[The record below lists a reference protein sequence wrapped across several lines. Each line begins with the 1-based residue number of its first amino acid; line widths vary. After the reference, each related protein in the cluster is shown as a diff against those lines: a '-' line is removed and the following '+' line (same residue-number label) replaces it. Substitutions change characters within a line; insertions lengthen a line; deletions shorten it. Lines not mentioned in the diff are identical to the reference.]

1 MNTLSITPWE
11 RTFPFRGFDKLSD
24 QIDRM
29 FQARFPRFDNIE
41 ENLTVADWV
50 PPVDI
55 HETDKEFL
63 VKAEIPEVKK
73 DDVKITI
80 EEGVL
85 TIKGERK
92 AEREEKGK
100 TFHRTERMYGT
111 FLRSFALPNEV
122 EEAKAVAEFKD
133 GMLTLH
139 LPKSERAKP
148 KTIEVKLV
156 S

>member
-1 MNTLSITPWE
+1 MNTMTITPWE
-11 RTFPFRGFDKLSD
+11 RTFRGLDKISE
-24 QIDRM
+24 QFDRM
-29 FQARFPRFDNIE
+29 LTNRYPRFDAPE

-55 HETDKEFL
+55 QETDKEYI

-73 DDVKITI
+73 DDVRITI
-80 EEGVL
+80 EDGVL
-85 TIKGERK
+85 TLQGERK
-92 AEREEKGK
+92 AEKEEKGK
-100 TFHRTERMYGT
+100 KFHRTERVYGT
-111 FLRSFALPNEV
+111 FLRAFSLPTEV
-122 EEAKAVAEFKD
+122 EESKVLAEFKE

>member
-1 MNTLSITPWE
+1 MNTLSIAPWE
-11 RTFPFRGFDKLSD
+11 RSLRGLDKLSE
-24 QIDRM
+24 QFDRM
-29 FQARFPRFDNIE
+29 LSSRFPRFDMME

-50 PPVDI
+50 PAVDI
-55 HETDKEFL
+55 QESEKEYL

-73 DDVKITI
+73 EDVKVSI

-85 TIKGERK
+85 TIQGERK
-92 AEREEKGK
+92 AEKEEKGK
-100 TFHRTERMYGT
+100 KFHRTERVYGK
-111 FLRSFALPNEV
+111 FLRSFSLPSEV
-122 EEAKAVAEFKD
+122 EEAKVLAEFKE

>member
-11 RTFPFRGFDKLSD
+11 RSFRGFDKLSE
-24 QIDRM
+24 QFDRM
-29 FQARFPRFDNIE
+29 LSTRFPRFETTE

-63 VKAEIPEVKK
+63 VKADIPEVKK
-73 DDVKITI
+73 EDVKITI
-80 EEGVL
+80 EDGVL
-85 TIKGERK
+85 TLQGERK
-92 AEREEKGK
+92 IEKEEKGK
-100 TFHRTERMYGT
+100 RFHRTERLYGS
-111 FLRSFALPNEV
+111 FYRSFALPNEV
-122 EEAKAVAEFKD
+122 DEAKAVAEFKD

>member
-1 MNTLSITPWE
+1 MNTVAISPWE
-11 RTFPFRGFDKLSD
+11 RSLRGFNKISD
-24 QIDRM
+24 EFDRM
-29 FQARFPRFDNIE
+29 LTRFPRFEPTE
-41 ENLTVADWV
+41 ENLMVADFI
-50 PPVDI
+50 PAVDI
-55 HETDKEFL
+55 FETDKEFV

-73 DDVKITI
+73 EDVKLTI

-85 TIKGERK
+85 TIQGERK
-92 AEREEKGK
+92 AEKEEKGK
-100 TFHRTERMYGT
+100 RFHRTERLYGT
-111 FLRSFALPNEV
+111 FLRSFSLPTEV
-122 EEAKAVAEFKD
+122 EEAKALAEYKD

>member
-11 RTFPFRGFDKLSD
+11 RAFRDFDKMSLPFDRLLST
-24 QIDRM
+24 RY
-29 FQARFPRFDNIE
+29 PRFETME
-41 ENLTVADWV
+41 ENLTVANWV

-55 HETDKEFL
+55 HETEKEFL

-73 DDVKITI
+73 EDVKITI
-80 EEGVL
+80 EDGVL
-85 TIKGERK
+85 TIQGERK
-92 AEREEKGK
+92 AEKEEKGK
-100 TFHRTERMYGT
+100 RFHRTERVSGSFY
-111 FLRSFALPNEV
+111 RSFTLPTEV
-122 EEAKAVAEFKD
+122 EEAKTLAEFKD

>member
-11 RTFPFRGFDKLSD
+11 RTFRGLDKLSE
-24 QIDRM
+24 QFDRM
-29 FQARFPRFDNIE
+29 LSTRYPRFDVE
-41 ENLTVADWV
+41 ENLMVADWV
-50 PPVDI
+50 PAVDI
-55 HETDKEFL
+55 QETDKEYI

-85 TIKGERK
+85 TIQGERK
-92 AEREEKGK
+92 AEKEEKGK
-100 TFHRTERMYGT
+100 KFHRTERVYGT
-111 FLRSFALPNEV
+111 FLRSFSLPNEV
-122 EEAKAVAEFKD
+122 DEAKVLAEFKE